1 MVFELVMISKLRHLI
16 VHNAGRADDKEE
28 FVRRMLSGA
37 AINTK
42 DKEVLAARAE
52 KFFRT
57 VKWTQD
63 VHVFLF
69 GHQIPNT
76 SFITVYN
83 LTDLTEF
90 LVSYAQLLTEETLR
104 HLYANG
110 HVVGSAEISTPS

>member
-52 KFFRT
+52 KFSEQLKGPKTSTFFCLGI
-57 VKWTQD
+57 K
-63 VHVFLF
+63 FL
-69 GHQIPNT
+69 T
-76 SFITVYN
+76 
-83 LTDLTEF
+83 
-90 LVSYAQLLTEETLR
+90 LLL
-104 HLYANG
+104 
-110 HVVGSAEISTPS
+110 